1 MTRSFMLPAVAA
13 LALVACGD
21 NPANEADQRA
31 ENPTAAAETMPNQ
44 PEVID
49 KGQEVV
55 AAVGGQLSAVT
66 ANTADAY
73 VMNAALSDR
82 FEIES
87 SQLALQKATSPEVK
101 AYAQRMIKEHT
112 ATTAQLKEALA
123 AAKLNIP
130 LPQAFDERRQG
141 LIDNLKA
148 ASATEFD
155 TMYLDQQ
162 TASHSEA
169 LTLQKSYMDD
179 GENPQLK
186 ALAAKLAPMIEMHLN
201 DAKKLDTQ
209 GVDSQAASA
218 ANKQ

>member
-55 AAVGGQLSAVT
+55 AAVGGQLGAVT

-209 GVDSQAASA
+209 GADSQAASA